1 MRNRAGKARASNHD
15 LAAWTATAWDRAL
28 PVSGIVVGELFP
40 FPDTLRGAYPDGV
53 ADDLRVAVR
62 SAGVV
67 DVARDVAADRGI
79 ANVQSIQLEAPD
91 VALFQVPHFPLQA
104 FAVGDLLAVIRDDA
118 CVFGNWLCGEDA
130 PTVDLGMTFFD
141 QDFQVLRFRFSV
153 CFRLSVD
160 VQHATGPKTY
170 NQT

>member
-91 VALFQVPHFPLQA
+91 VALLQVPLLAPQA
-104 FAVGDLLAVIRDDA
+104 LAVVDLLSGVVDDA
-118 CVFGNWLCGEDA
+118 RVFGDGLGGEHA
-130 PTVDLGMTFFD
+130 PARYGRTPLLDHSWTIL
-141 QDFQVLRFRFSV
+141 
-153 CFRLSVD
+153 
-160 VQHATGPKTY
+160 
-170 NQT
+170 